1 MQKLEI
7 FQSLWAMELRQPGR
21 GERPMDEN
29 FSMVAAAGYHGLCI
43 DPAIN
48 EIDDFLAL
56 KPLYREYGLKCMVNA
71 FPATVEE
78 LPPLL
83 QLAREMDACLVNVIG
98 QVMPITVAEGIP
110 VIRQWMAD
118 AEEAGLPLLFET
130 HRDCTLNDLYYTL
143 QLIEAVPEMRLCADL
158 SHYVIDREMRL
169 PLSNSDRDYMHRIL
183 ERSDCFQGRI
193 ANREQVQVQI
203 AFPQHQ
209 EWVEQFKA
217 WWKDGINMWRAR
229 NVGYSGKSSSS
240 DSSDGDATLYFL
252 CELGP
257 PPYAMTD
264 ANQLELSD
272 RWEEGLMI
280 RSWVEQIW
288 ADCSFRHLP
297 DSPQGTT
304 GARIV

>member
-21 GERPMDEN
+21 HERSMEEN
-29 FSMVAAAGYHGLCI
+29 FSMVAAAGYQGLCI
-43 DPAIN
+43 DPAVH
-48 EIDDFLAL
+48 EIEECLEL
-56 KPLYREYGLKCMVNA
+56 KPLFLEYGLQCMVNA
-71 FPATVEE
+71 FPSTLEE

-83 QLAREMDACLVNVIG
+83 QLANELEACLVNVIG
-98 QVMPITVAEGIP
+98 QVMPLTVAEGIP
-110 VIRQWMAD
+110 VIRRWMAAAD
-118 AEEAGLPLLFET
+118 EAGLPLLFET

-169 PLSNSDRDYMHRIL
+169 PLGDRDRDYVHRIL

-193 ANREQVQVQI
+193 ANREQIQVQI
-203 AFPQHQ
+203 GFLQHQ
-209 EWVEQFKA
+209 QWVEQFKV
-217 WWKDGINMWRAR
+217 WWEEGISMWRVR
-229 NVGYSGKSSSS
+229 NTA
-240 DSSDGDATLYFL
+240 DAILFFL

-272 RWEEGLMI
+272 RWEEALTI
-280 RSWVEQIW
+280 KSWVEQFW
-288 ADCSFRHLP
+288 SRAGS
-297 DSPQGTT
+297 T
-304 GARIV
+304 